1 MSAAREYLRN
11 SLPGFLFRKWRDARN
26 DARLERLSTMEISGI
41 RLDVAGIDLA
51 LKKYLEHGKYEEAEI
66 AACKQYLHSDDSVL
80 EIGSAIGF
88 VGLYC
93 QKHLGIRRYTSVEAN
108 AQTIVR
114 LRENYRL
121 NNLIPEVRHLALGV
135 TDGEIDFH
143 VGPLFWADS
152 AVANSESAR
161 VVRVPSA
168 TLQTILSSIPQPP
181 TVLILDVEGGEL
193 ALGALPL
200 PSTLRLAIIEL
211 HPKIIGAEATCKLLT
226 NWIRQGFALIDLKA
240 DVHVLKRD

>member
-11 SLPGFLFRKWRDARN
+11 SLPGFLFRKWRDARD
-26 DARLERLSTMEISGI
+26 DARLERLSTMEVAGI

-66 AACKQYLHSDDSVL
+66 AACKQYVRSNDAVL

-93 QKHLGIRRYTSVEAN
+93 QKNLDVRHYTSVEAN
-108 AQTIVR
+108 PETIAR

-121 NNLIPEVRHLALGV
+121 NNLVPDVRNLALAE

-143 VGPLFWADS
+143 TGPLFWADS
-152 AVANSESAR
+152 AIANSETSR
-161 VVRVPSA
+161 SVRVPSA
-168 TLQTILSSIPQPP
+168 TLPTIFRSIPQPP
-181 TVLILDVEGGEL
+181 TVLILDVEGGEI
-193 ALGALPL
+193 ALRKTPL
-200 PSTLRLAIIEL
+200 PPTIRLAIIEL
-211 HPKIIGAEATCKLLT
+211 HPKTIGAEAACELITA
-226 NWIRQGFALIDLKA
+226 WIQQGFALIDIKA
-240 DVHVLKRD
+240 DVHVFKRV